1 MASFKKTIEVTHGE
15 SLFIAQALEFYRD
28 NLTEVDDPGLPY
40 GEILAQVEVAKKIIP
55 KFKIEYIESN

>member
-1 MASFKKTIEVTHGE
+1 MASFKKTVEVTHGE

-28 NLTEVDDPGLPY
+28 NLTAVDDPGLPY